1 MLLAP
6 RIAPISDAE
15 IGEQNSCSFAEYC
28 SRDRG
33 WGFVSAKDG
42 SRGFFKGFLA
52 VGYRRN
58 FDSYLIYAFL
68 IVPSNKS
75 NLLFSLTL
83 ISPVNEFLLTLTLCK
98 KCLDEKIF

>member
-1 MLLAP
+1 MIWGNWGIKL
-6 RIAPISDAE
+6 S
-15 IGEQNSCSFAEYC
+15 SFAEYC

-33 WGFVSAKDG
+33 LPLIALKVYK
-42 SRGFFKGFLA
+42 RGVFQSFLA
-52 VGYRRN
+52 VHDRRN
-58 FDSYLIYAFL
+58 LDNYLIYALF